1 MTYRSGRHFLQLPGP
16 TNVPDRILRAMDR
29 PPIDHRGPEFGE
41 LGLRVLTGLKDVFHA
56 SEHVFVYPA
65 SGSGAWEAALV
76 NTLSPGDRVVR
87 YDSGHFCETW
97 GAVAEGVGL
106 IVDVLPWDWR
116 RPVDPAVVEEHL
128 NADEDHEIKAVL
140 LTHNETSTGVKS
152 DIPGVRAAIDRADHP
167 ALLLVD
173 AVSSLCAMELRHD
186 EWGVDVTITGSQK
199 GLMLPPG
206 LSFAAVSRKAL
217 YAHQHA
223 GLPRYYWDW
232 SAMMAANERGYFPY
246 TPATNLLY
254 GLDESLAMLREE
266 GLDNTLKRHDRLA
279 KATRAAV
286 AAWGLENFCLEESGF
301 SSAQTTVKMP
311 DGTDAD
317 ALRKIIL
324 ERFDMSLGSG
334 LGKLKGQ
341 VFRIGHLG
349 DINELMV
356 AGTLCGVEMGLEL
369 AGVPH
374 RPGGVRA
381 ALDVWSAEGALEIV
395 SAEGALEVLSA
406 EGGGA

>member
-1 MTYRSGRHFLQLPGP
+1 MKFRSGRHFLQLPGP

-41 LGLRVLTGLKDVFHA
+41 LGRRILAGLKEVFGA

-65 SGSGAWEAALV
+65 SGSGSWEAALV

-87 YDSGHFCETW
+87 FDNGHFIETW
-97 GAVAEGVGL
+97 GAVAGAVGL
-106 IVDVLPWDWR
+106 AVDVLPSDWR
-116 RPVDPAVVEEHL
+116 RPVDADALEAHL
-128 NADEDHEIKAVL
+128 ASDRDHEIKAVL
-140 LTHNETSTGVKS
+140 VVQNETSTGVMS
-152 DIPGVRAAIDRADHP
+152 DIPGVRAAIDRAGHS
-167 ALLLVD
+167 ALLMVD
-173 AVSSLCAMELRHD
+173 AVSSLCAMELLHD

-206 LSFAAVSRKAL
+206 LSFAAVSPKAL
-217 YAHQHA
+217 AAHGNA
-223 GLPRYYWDW
+223 GLKRSYWDW
-232 SAMMAANERGYFPY
+232 NAMLTPNESGYFPY

-254 GLDESLAMLREE
+254 GLDEALTMLREE
-266 GLDNTLKRHDRLA
+266 GRENTLKRHARLA
-279 KATRAAV
+279 RATRAAV

-381 ALDVWSAEGALEIV
+381 AL
-395 SAEGALEVLSA
+395 EVLST

>member
-1 MTYRSGRHFLQLPGP
+1 MKFRSGRHFLQLPGP
-16 TNVPDRILRAMDR
+16 TNVPGRILRAMGR
-29 PPIDHRGPEFGE
+29 PPIDHRGPEFAE
-41 LGLRVLTGLKDVFHA
+41 LGQRILAGLKDVFRA

-76 NTLSPGDRVVR
+76 NTLSPGDRVMR
-87 YDSGHFCETW
+87 YDNGHFSETW
-97 GAVAEGVGL
+97 GAVACAVGL
-106 IVDVLPWDWR
+106 AVDVLPWDWR
-116 RPVDPAVVEEHL
+116 RPVDPVAVEEHL
-128 NADEDHEIKAVL
+128 GGDKDHAIKAVL
-140 LTHNETSTGVKS
+140 ITHNETSTGVAS
-152 DIPGVRAAIDRADHP
+152 DIPGIRAAIDRAGHP
-167 ALLLVD
+167 ALLMVD
-173 AVSSLCAMELRHD
+173 AVSSLCAMELLHD
-186 EWGVDVTITGSQK
+186 AWGVDVTISGSQK

-217 YAHQHA
+217 EAHENA
-223 GLPRYYWDW
+223 GLPRSYWDW
-232 SAMMAANERGYFPY
+232 SAMLTSNESGYFPY

-254 GLDESLAMLREE
+254 GLDEALAMLNEE
-266 GLDNTLKRHDRLA
+266 GLENTLKRHARLA

-317 ALRKIIL
+317 TLRKIIL

-334 LGKLKGQ
+334 LGKLKGD
-341 VFRIGHLG
+341 VFRIGHMG

-356 AGTLCGVEMGLEL
+356 AGTLCGIEMGLEL

-381 ALDVWSAEGALEIV
+381 ALEVWST
-395 SAEGALEVLSA
+395 

>member
-1 MTYRSGRHFLQLPGP
+1 
-16 TNVPDRILRAMDR
+16 
-29 PPIDHRGPEFGE
+29 
-41 LGLRVLTGLKDVFHA
+41 
-56 SEHVFVYPA
+56 
-65 SGSGAWEAALV
+65 
-76 NTLSPGDRVVR
+76 
-87 YDSGHFCETW
+87 
-97 GAVAEGVGL
+97 VGL
-106 IVDVLPWDWR
+106 TVDVLPWDWR
-116 RPVDPAVVEEHL
+116 RPVDPAVLEEHL
-128 NADEDHEIKAVL
+128 GADEGHEIKAVL
-140 LTHNETSTGVKS
+140 MTHNETSTGVTS
-152 DIPGVRAAIDRADHP
+152 DVQGIRAAIDGAGHP

-186 EWGVDVTITGSQK
+186 DWGVDVTISGSQK

-206 LSFAAVSRKAL
+206 LSFAAVNRKAL
-217 YAHQHA
+217 DAHQNA
-223 GLPRYYWDW
+223 GLPRSYWDW
-232 SAMMAANERGYFPY
+232 SAMLAANERGYFPY

-254 GLDESLAMLREE
+254 GLDMALEMLREE
-266 GLDNTLKRHDRLA
+266 GRENTLARHDRLA

-349 DINELMV
+349 DINELTV

-374 RPGGVRA
+374 QSGGVQA
-381 ALDVWSAEGALEIV
+381 
-395 SAEGALEVLSA
+395 ALEVWA
-406 EGGGA
+406 TEGGNA

>member
-1 MTYRSGRHFLQLPGP
+1 MRFRSGRHFLQLPGP
-16 TNVPDRILRAMDR
+16 THVPDRILRAMNR
-29 PPIDHRGPEFGE
+29 PPIDHRGPEFGV
-41 LGLRVLTGLKDVFHA
+41 LGQRVLAGLKEVFQA

-65 SGSGAWEAALV
+65 SGSGSWEAALV

-87 YDSGHFCETW
+87 YDSGHFAETW
-97 GAVAEGVGL
+97 GSVGCAL
-106 IVDVLPWDWR
+106 GLVVDVLPWDWR
-116 RPVDPAVVEEHL
+116 RPVDPAVMEEHL
-128 NADEDHEIKAVL
+128 GGDPDHQIKAVL
-140 LTHNETSTGVKS
+140 MTQNETSTGVSS
-152 DIPGVRAAIDRADHP
+152 DIAGMRAAIDRAGHS
-167 ALLLVD
+167 ALLMVD

-186 EWGVDVTITGSQK
+186 DWGVDVTITGSQK

-217 YAHQHA
+217 DAHQDA
-223 GLPRYYWDW
+223 GLSRSYWDW
-232 SAMMAANERGYFPY
+232 SAMLASNEGGYFPY

-254 GLDESLAMLREE
+254 GLDEALAMLREE
-266 GLDNTLKRHDRLA
+266 GAENTLKRHARLA

-286 AAWGLENFCLEESGF
+286 AAWGLENFCIEESGF

-317 ALRKIIL
+317 ALRQIIL

-356 AGTLCGVEMGLEL
+356 AGTLCGIEMGLEL

-374 RPGGVRA
+374 EPGGVQA
-381 ALDVWSAEGALEIV
+381 ALAVWSTEGEDA
-395 SAEGALEVLSA
+395 
-406 EGGGA
+406 

>member
-1 MTYRSGRHFLQLPGP
+1 MTFRSGRHFLQIPGP
-16 TNVPDRILRAMDR
+16 TNVPERILRAMGR
-29 PPIDHRGPEFGE
+29 PTIDHRSPEFAE
-41 LGLRVLTGLKDVFHA
+41 LGRRILAGLKEVFQA

-87 YDSGHFCETW
+87 YDNGHFCATW
-97 GAVAEGVGL
+97 GAVAHAVGL
-106 IVDVLPWDWR
+106 TVDVLPWDWR
-116 RPVDPAVVEEHL
+116 RPVDPALLEEHL
-128 NADEDHEIKAVL
+128 GGDKDHQIKAVL
-140 LTHNETSTGVKS
+140 VTHNETSTGVAS
-152 DIPGVRAAIDRADHP
+152 DVPGIRAAIDRAGHP
-167 ALLLVD
+167 ALFMVD

-186 EWGVDVTITGSQK
+186 DWGVDVTITGSQK

-217 YAHQHA
+217 EAHEDA
-223 GLPRYYWDW
+223 GLSRSYWDW
-232 SAMMAANERGYFPY
+232 SAMLTPNESGYFPY

-254 GLDESLAMLREE
+254 GLDESLTMLREE
-266 GLDNTLKRHDRLA
+266 GRENTLKRHAHLA
-279 KATRAAV
+279 RATRAAV

-334 LGKLKGQ
+334 LGKLKGD
-341 VFRIGHLG
+341 VFRIGHMG
-349 DINELMV
+349 DINALMV

-369 AGVPH
+369 SGVPH
-374 RPGGVRA
+374 RPGGVQA
-381 ALDVWSAEGALEIV
+381 
-395 SAEGALEVLSA
+395 ALEVLSS
-406 EGGGA
+406 EGGDA

>member
-1 MTYRSGRHFLQLPGP
+1 MTFRSGRHFLQIPGP
-16 TNVPDRILRAMDR
+16 TNVPERILRAMGR
-29 PPIDHRGPEFGE
+29 PTIDHRSPEFGE
-41 LGLRVLTGLKDVFHA
+41 LGLRILAGLKEVFQA

-87 YDSGHFCETW
+87 FDNGHFCATW
-97 GAVAEGVGL
+97 GAVAHAVGL
-106 IVDVLPWDWR
+106 TVDVLPWDWR
-116 RPVDPAVVEEHL
+116 RPVDPALLEEHL
-128 NADEDHEIKAVL
+128 GGDKDHQIKAVL
-140 LTHNETSTGVKS
+140 MTHNETSTGVAS
-152 DIPGVRAAIDRADHP
+152 DVPGVRAAIDRAGHP
-167 ALLLVD
+167 ALFMVD
-173 AVSSLCAMELRHD
+173 AVSSLCAIELRHD
-186 EWGVDVTITGSQK
+186 DWGVDVTITGSQK

-217 YAHQHA
+217 EAHENA
-223 GLPRYYWDW
+223 GLLRSYWDW
-232 SAMMAANERGYFPY
+232 SPMLTPNESGYFPY

-254 GLDESLAMLREE
+254 GLDESLTMLREE
-266 GLDNTLKRHDRLA
+266 GRENTLKRHALLA
-279 KATRAAV
+279 RATRAAV

-324 ERFDMSLGSG
+324 ERFDMALGSG
-334 LGKLKGQ
+334 LGKLKGE
-341 VFRIGHLG
+341 VFRIGHMG
-349 DINELMV
+349 DINALMV

-369 AGVPH
+369 SGVPH

-381 ALDVWSAEGALEIV
+381 ALDV
-395 SAEGALEVLSA
+395 LST
-406 EGGGA
+406 EGGDA

>member
-1 MTYRSGRHFLQLPGP
+1 MG
-16 TNVPDRILRAMDR
+16 R
-29 PPIDHRGPEFGE
+29 PPIDHRGPEFAE
-41 LGLRVLTGLKDVFHA
+41 LGKRILEGLKEVFQA

-87 YDSGHFCETW
+87 YDNGHFSETW
-97 GAVAEGVGL
+97 GAVAGAVGL
-106 IVDVLPWDWR
+106 TVDVLPWDWR
-116 RPVDPAVVEEHL
+116 RPVDPAAVEEHL
-128 NADEDHEIKAVL
+128 SGDEDHAIKAVL
-140 LTHNETSTGVKS
+140 VTHNETSTGVTS
-152 DIPGVRAAIDRADHP
+152 DVAGIRAAIDRAGHP
-167 ALLLVD
+167 ALLMVD

-186 EWGVDVTITGSQK
+186 EWGVDVTLTGSQK

-206 LSFAAVSRKAL
+206 LSFTAVSSKAL
-217 YAHQHA
+217 EAHEKA
-223 GLPRYYWDW
+223 GLSRSYWDW
-232 SAMMAANERGYFPY
+232 SAMRTSNEGGFFPY

-254 GLDESLAMLREE
+254 GLDEALTMLSEE
-266 GLDNTLKRHDRLA
+266 GLENTLKRHARLA

-334 LGKLKGQ
+334 LGKLKGD

-356 AGTLCGVEMGLEL
+356 AGTLCGVEMGLGL

-381 ALDVWSAEGALEIV
+381 ALEVWST
-395 SAEGALEVLSA
+395 
-406 EGGGA
+406 EGGEQ

>member
-1 MTYRSGRHFLQLPGP
+1 MS
-16 TNVPDRILRAMDR
+16 R
-29 PPIDHRGPEFGE
+29 PPIDHRSAEFGE
-41 LGLRVLTGLKDVFHA
+41 LGQRILTGLKQVFRA

-87 YDSGHFCETW
+87 YDNGHFIETW
-97 GAVAEGVGL
+97 GTVANAVGL
-106 IVDVLPWDWR
+106 EVDVLPSDWR
-116 RPVDPAVVEEHL
+116 KPVDPAAVEAHL
-128 NADEDHEIKAVL
+128 VDDKDHEIKAVL
-140 LTHNETSTGVKS
+140 VVHNETSTGVMS
-152 DIPGVRAAIDRADHP
+152 DIPGVRAAIDRAGHP
-167 ALLLVD
+167 ALLMVD
-173 AVSSLCAMELRHD
+173 AVSSLCAMDLRHD
-186 EWGVDVTITGSQK
+186 EWGVDVTISGSQK

-206 LSFAAVSRKAL
+206 LSFAAVSPKAMA
-217 YAHQHA
+217 AHWKA
-223 GLPRYYWDW
+223 ELPRSYWDW
-232 SAMMAANERGYFPY
+232 SAMLTSNETGFFPY

-254 GLDESLAMLREE
+254 GLDESLAMLNEE
-266 GLDNTLKRHDRLA
+266 GLENTLKRHARLA

-286 AAWGLENFCLEESGF
+286 AAWGLANFCLEEPGF

-311 DGTDAD
+311 EGTDAD
-317 ALRKIIL
+317 VLRKIIL

-334 LGKLKGQ
+334 LGKLKGE

-349 DINELMV
+349 DINELTV

-369 AGVPH
+369 AGVPY

-381 ALDVWSAEGALEIV
+381 ALEVFSSQGALE
-395 SAEGALEVLSA
+395 AFSA

>member
-1 MTYRSGRHFLQLPGP
+1 MKFRSGRHFLQLPGP
-16 TNVPDRILRAMDR
+16 TNVPGRILRAMEP

-41 LGLRVLTGLKDVFHA
+41 LGKRILEGLKLVFGA

-65 SGSGAWEAALV
+65 SGTGAWEAALV

-87 YDSGHFCETW
+87 YDNGHFSEGW
-97 GAVAEGVGL
+97 GGVAASMGL
-106 IVDVLPWDWR
+106 GVDVLPWDWR
-116 RPVDPAVVEEHL
+116 RPVDPAALEEHL
-128 NADEDHEIKAVL
+128 DGDGDHEIKAVL
-140 LTHNETSTGVKS
+140 LTHNETSTGVMS
-152 DIPGVRAAIDRADHP
+152 DIQGIRAAIDRAGHP
-167 ALLLVD
+167 ALFMVD
-173 AVSSLCAMELRHD
+173 AVSSLCTMELLHD
-186 EWGVDVTITGSQK
+186 EWGIDVTMSGSQK

-217 YAHQHA
+217 DAHQNA
-223 GLPRYYWDW
+223 RLPRSYWDW
-232 SAMMAANERGYFPY
+232 SAILASNESGYFPY

-254 GLDESLAMLREE
+254 GLDEALKMLNEE
-266 GLDNTLKRHDRLA
+266 GLENTLERHARLA
-279 KATRAAV
+279 NATRAAV

-311 DGTDAD
+311 EGSDAD
-317 ALRKIIL
+317 ALRKIVL

-341 VFRIGHLG
+341 IFRIGHMG
-349 DINELMV
+349 DINDLMV

-369 AGVPH
+369 AGVPY

-381 ALDVWSAEGALEIV
+381 G
-395 SAEGALEVLSA
+395 LEVLCI
-406 EGGGA
+406 EGGEA

>member
-1 MTYRSGRHFLQLPGP
+1 MTFRSGRHFLQLPGP

-29 PPIDHRGPEFGE
+29 PPIDHRGPEFAE
-41 LGLRVLTGLKDVFHA
+41 LGKRILTGLKEVFGA

-65 SGSGAWEAALV
+65 SGSGSWEAALV

-87 YDSGHFCETW
+87 YDNGHFCATW
-97 GAVAEGVGL
+97 GAVARAVGL
-106 IVDVLPWDWR
+106 TVDVMPWDWR
-116 RPVDPAVVEEHL
+116 RPVAAAALEEHL
-128 NADEDHEIKAVL
+128 GGDKDHQIKAVL
-140 LTHNETSTGVKS
+140 VTHNETSTGVAS
-152 DIPGVRAAIDRADHP
+152 DIPGLRAAIDRAGHP
-167 ALLLVD
+167 ALLMVD
-173 AVSSLCAMELRHD
+173 AVSSLCAIELLHD
-186 EWGVDVTITGSQK
+186 DWGIDVTISGSQK

-217 YAHQHA
+217 EAHENA
-223 GLPRYYWDW
+223 GLSRSYWDW
-232 SAMMAANERGYFPY
+232 SAMLTANESGYFPY

-254 GLDESLAMLREE
+254 GLDEALTMLREE
-266 GLDNTLKRHDRLA
+266 GRENTLKRHARLA

-334 LGKLKGQ
+334 LGKLKGE
-341 VFRIGHLG
+341 VFRIGHMG

-369 AGVPH
+369 SGVPH

-381 ALDVWSAEGALEIV
+381 ALEVWST
-395 SAEGALEVLSA
+395 
-406 EGGGA
+406 EGGDA

>member
-1 MTYRSGRHFLQLPGP
+1 MRFRSGRHFLQLPGP

-41 LGLRVLTGLKDVFHA
+41 LGQRILTGLKQVFQA

-65 SGSGAWEAALV
+65 SGSGSWEAALV

-87 YDSGHFCETW
+87 YDNGHFIETW
-97 GAVAEGVGL
+97 GAVARAVGL
-106 IVDVLPWDWR
+106 TVDVLSSDWR
-116 RPVDPAVVEEHL
+116 RPIEPAALEEHL
-128 NADEDHEIKAVL
+128 GGDGGHEIKAVL
-140 LTHNETSTGVKS
+140 VVQNETSTGVMS
-152 DIPGVRAAIDRADHP
+152 DIPSIRAAIDRSDHP
-167 ALLLVD
+167 ALLMVD
-173 AVSSLCAMELRHD
+173 AVSSLCAMELLHD
-186 EWGVDVTITGSQK
+186 DWGVDVTNSGSQK

-206 LSFAAVSRKAL
+206 LSFTAVSSKAL
-217 YAHQHA
+217 EAHQNA
-223 GLPRYYWDW
+223 GLPRSYWDW
-232 SAMMAANERGYFPY
+232 SAMLTSNEAGFFPY

-254 GLDESLAMLREE
+254 GLDESLIMLREE
-266 GLDNTLKRHDRLA
+266 GRENTLKRHARLA

-286 AAWGLENFCLEESGF
+286 TAWGLENFCLEKSGF

-317 ALRKIIL
+317 ALRKVIL

-334 LGKLKGQ
+334 LGKLKGD

-349 DINELMV
+349 DINELTV

-369 AGVPH
+369 SGVPH
-374 RPGGVRA
+374 RPGGVQA
-381 ALDVWSAEGALEIV
+381 
-395 SAEGALEVLSA
+395 ALEVLST